1 MAVAE
6 KVVNLDT
13 SQGVQGLAKQEVIL
27 SSLAGGMKV
36 VILVKLF
43 TCLIYSFLW
52 VGSMKLY

>member
-43 TCLIYSFLW
+43 TCLIYSFL
-52 VGSMKLY
+52 